1 MSDWAGIL
9 WLVVLLLG
17 NAFFVGAEFA
27 VMSARRSQIEPLA
40 EAGSKRAQTTL
51 RAMENV
57 SLMLACAQLGITVC
71 SLLIL
76 QVAEPAIHHLMAVP
90 LEAVGVP
97 VEIAD
102 VVAFAVALLLVTFLH
117 VTIGEMVPKNISVSV
132 ADKAALLLAPP
143 LMFIARL
150 VKPVIVALN
159 WSANHIL
166 KLMRIEPKDEVTSS
180 FTLEEVQSIVQESTR
195 HGLVDDDAGLI
206 TGCAGVLGTHR
217 GRRDGAARQAGD
229 DEVDT
234 TPVEFEKA
242 VSRTGFSRFPMLDD
256 DGMLSG
262 YLHIKDVLTI
272 PDAAYHQPIA
282 ESQIRSLA
290 NLAMDDEIEKAMSV
304 MQRTGSHLAR
314 VIGPDGLTQGVLFLE
329 DVIELLVGEIR
340 DATQATGYRRLGQ
353 AVAAGV
359 SLNRNDSYLGIDSR
373 QLLLLLILNNRSEVF
388 PCTVPLPVSL
398 PPGRRHPVADRL
410 RPARGLRAG
419 NRRCR
424 RRHRRGG
431 RLHQRLRGHRP
442 HHRRR
447 QGAGHLD
454 HHADQPGPALLRGN
468 HAGQAGGVQ
477 GRARGGKRRR
487 LRRLHA
493 QACRGRRA
501 GQRQRAERRRALRA
515 APEEAP
521 VRPPP
526 PMPTDTDTPASTSTS
541 GTACRPWPL
550 ADAVAAKLAALE
562 PSSAD
567 TFNAN
572 AAAFKESLGGLDTK
586 LAGIKAS
593 AGAAPVA
600 VTEPVPLYLLEAAGL
615 ENQTPDEYTAAIEE
629 DTDVPPAVLKATT
642 DLMGSGSIRLLAYN
656 QQTEGPQTVAVK
668 DAAAAAG
675 VPVVDFSETLPEG
688 KSYLQWMTDNVDNIG
703 KALARKRY
711 SGPDSPADVGRPGRT
726 DQPASQAGQPSPTAQ
741 PDRPARHPGA
751 EREPEACAEFEDS
764 QVDTRSEPP
773 WSLPRVR

>member
-102 VVAFAVALLLVTFLH
+102 VVAFTVALLLVTFLH

-143 LMFIARL
+143 LMFIARV

-206 TGCAGVLGTHR
+206 TGALEFSEHTASSVMVPL
-217 GRRDGAARQAGD
+217 DKLVMMKSA
-229 DEVDT
+229 T

-262 YLHIKDVLTI
+262 YLHIKDVLSI

-282 ESQIRSLA
+282 ESHIRSLA
-290 NLAMDDEIEKAMSV
+290 NLSMDDEIEKAMSV

-314 VIGPDGLTQGVLFLE
+314 VIGADGNTQGVLFLE
-329 DVIELLVGEIR
+329 DVIEELVGEIR

-353 AVAAGV
+353 
-359 SLNRNDSYLGIDSR
+359 
-373 QLLLLLILNNRSEVF
+373 
-388 PCTVPLPVSL
+388 
-398 PPGRRHPVADRL
+398 
-410 RPARGLRAG
+410 
-419 NRRCR
+419 
-424 RRHRRGG
+424 
-431 RLHQRLRGHRP
+431 
-442 HHRRR
+442 
-447 QGAGHLD
+447 
-454 HHADQPGPALLRGN
+454 DQ
-468 HAGQAGGVQ
+468 
-477 GRARGGKRRR
+477 
-487 LRRLHA
+487 
-493 QACRGRRA
+493 
-501 GQRQRAERRRALRA
+501 
-515 APEEAP
+515 
-521 VRPPP
+521 
-526 PMPTDTDTPASTSTS
+526 
-541 GTACRPWPL
+541 
-550 ADAVAAKLAALE
+550 
-562 PSSAD
+562 
-567 TFNAN
+567 
-572 AAAFKESLGGLDTK
+572 
-586 LAGIKAS
+586 
-593 AGAAPVA
+593 
-600 VTEPVPLYLLEAAGL
+600 
-615 ENQTPDEYTAAIEE
+615 
-629 DTDVPPAVLKATT
+629 
-642 DLMGSGSIRLLAYN
+642 
-656 QQTEGPQTVAVK
+656 
-668 DAAAAAG
+668 
-675 VPVVDFSETLPEG
+675 
-688 KSYLQWMTDNVDNIG
+688 
-703 KALARKRY
+703 
-711 SGPDSPADVGRPGRT
+711 
-726 DQPASQAGQPSPTAQ
+726 
-741 PDRPARHPGA
+741 
-751 EREPEACAEFEDS
+751 
-764 QVDTRSEPP
+764 
-773 WSLPRVR
+773 

>member
-90 LEAVGVP
+90 LEAVGIP

-102 VVAFAVALLLVTFLH
+102 IVAFAVALLLVTFLH

-206 TGCAGVLGTHR
+206 TGALEFSEHT
-217 GRRDGAARQAGD
+217 AAD
-229 DEVDT
+229 VMVPLDKLVMMKSNT

-262 YLHIKDVLTI
+262 YLHIKDVLSI

-282 ESQIRSLA
+282 ESHIRSLA
-290 NLAMDDEIEKAMSV
+290 NLAMDDEIETAMSV

-329 DVIELLVGEIR
+329 DVIEQLVGEIR

-353 AVAAGV
+353 
-359 SLNRNDSYLGIDSR
+359 
-373 QLLLLLILNNRSEVF
+373 
-388 PCTVPLPVSL
+388 
-398 PPGRRHPVADRL
+398 
-410 RPARGLRAG
+410 
-419 NRRCR
+419 
-424 RRHRRGG
+424 
-431 RLHQRLRGHRP
+431 
-442 HHRRR
+442 
-447 QGAGHLD
+447 
-454 HHADQPGPALLRGN
+454 DQ
-468 HAGQAGGVQ
+468 
-477 GRARGGKRRR
+477 
-487 LRRLHA
+487 
-493 QACRGRRA
+493 
-501 GQRQRAERRRALRA
+501 
-515 APEEAP
+515 
-521 VRPPP
+521 
-526 PMPTDTDTPASTSTS
+526 
-541 GTACRPWPL
+541 
-550 ADAVAAKLAALE
+550 
-562 PSSAD
+562 
-567 TFNAN
+567 
-572 AAAFKESLGGLDTK
+572 
-586 LAGIKAS
+586 
-593 AGAAPVA
+593 
-600 VTEPVPLYLLEAAGL
+600 
-615 ENQTPDEYTAAIEE
+615 
-629 DTDVPPAVLKATT
+629 
-642 DLMGSGSIRLLAYN
+642 
-656 QQTEGPQTVAVK
+656 
-668 DAAAAAG
+668 
-675 VPVVDFSETLPEG
+675 
-688 KSYLQWMTDNVDNIG
+688 
-703 KALARKRY
+703 
-711 SGPDSPADVGRPGRT
+711 
-726 DQPASQAGQPSPTAQ
+726 
-741 PDRPARHPGA
+741 
-751 EREPEACAEFEDS
+751 
-764 QVDTRSEPP
+764 
-773 WSLPRVR
+773 